1 MNRYKY
7 LVEEINKNNALYYDN
22 DAPVLTDMQYDA
34 LMLEL
39 KQIEEEHPEIISD
52 NSPTRTVGGTVAGKF
67 GKVTHITKQLSL
79 SNAYSHDE
87 LREFDERIRK
97 SINNITY
104 ICENK
109 FDGLTVVL
117 TYENGIL
124 TLGATRG
131 DGITG
136 EDVTNNIKTVRSVP
150 HNLPKPYSL
159 TLRGEVYMSKSTFEE
174 LNRQRAEKGEKLFAN
189 PRNAAAG
196 SLRQL
201 DSSITK
207 ERNLDMFA
215 FNLEDIKDIN
225 ITSHSQALEL
235 LRELGFSVSEYVVAN
250 NIDEVIEFVKEKEE
264 KRDSLPF
271 EIDGAV
277 IKVDD
282 FGQRQLLG
290 TTAKSPRWATA
301 YKFTPTLAESRV
313 NEITVQV
320 GRTGVLTPVANI
332 TPVIV
337 GGSLISRATLH
348 NEDFIKAKDIRVGD
362 YVFVTKAGDVIPEI
376 TSVNLD
382 KREDSLTPFEMPK
395 FCPVC
400 GSEVIKL
407 PDEAAHRCMNI
418 ACEAQKKR
426 LIGHFVSKDAMN
438 IDGFGKSLSDRLCEL
453 GYLHDVSDIYMLKDR
468 REELIK
474 LDGLGEKSIDNLLS
488 SIENSKSND
497 LSRLIGAL
505 GIPLV
510 GTTVAK
516 LICAYYPS
524 MDILRNTKAEELSAI
539 EGIGEKIAL
548 SVTDYFAQEHN
559 AQIIDKLISYGLNM
573 TEPIA
578 INASEGAFAGKTF
591 VLTGTLENY
600 SRTQAAELIEARGGK
615 VTSSVSKKTDYVL
628 YGESAGS
635 KYDKA
640 VKLNITLINEND
652 FENMLNA

>member
-1 MNRYKY
+1 VEYINRYKY

-250 NIDEVIEFVKEKEE
+250 NIDEVIEFVKEKE
-264 KRDSLPF
+264 LP
-271 EIDGAV
+271 
-277 IKVDD
+277 
-282 FGQRQLLG
+282 Q
-290 TTAKSPRWATA
+290 
-301 YKFTPTLAESRV
+301 
-313 NEITVQV
+313 
-320 GRTGVLTPVANI
+320 
-332 TPVIV
+332 
-337 GGSLISRATLH
+337 
-348 NEDFIKAKDIRVGD
+348 
-362 YVFVTKAGDVIPEI
+362 
-376 TSVNLD
+376 
-382 KREDSLTPFEMPK
+382 PK
-395 FCPVC
+395 
-400 GSEVIKL
+400 
-407 PDEAAHRCMNI
+407 
-418 ACEAQKKR
+418 
-426 LIGHFVSKDAMN
+426 
-438 IDGFGKSLSDRLCEL
+438 
-453 GYLHDVSDIYMLKDR
+453 
-468 REELIK
+468 
-474 LDGLGEKSIDNLLS
+474 
-488 SIENSKSND
+488 
-497 LSRLIGAL
+497 
-505 GIPLV
+505 
-510 GTTVAK
+510 
-516 LICAYYPS
+516 
-524 MDILRNTKAEELSAI
+524 
-539 EGIGEKIAL
+539 
-548 SVTDYFAQEHN
+548 
-559 AQIIDKLISYGLNM
+559 
-573 TEPIA
+573 
-578 INASEGAFAGKTF
+578 
-591 VLTGTLENY
+591 
-600 SRTQAAELIEARGGK
+600 
-615 VTSSVSKKTDYVL
+615 
-628 YGESAGS
+628 
-635 KYDKA
+635 
-640 VKLNITLINEND
+640 
-652 FENMLNA
+652 